1 MLLRLSVMAVLL
13 SSSLPAVIID
23 RIAVRVGNAIIK
35 DSDIDRIVRVTEFLN
50 DESLDL
56 GDKARRDAAK
66 RLIDQAFIRQEIQVG
81 DYPRASWDEAD
92 EQIAKL
98 KKDRYKS
105 QAAFQQALAR
115 YGLVEPDLRFEFQW
129 QLTVLRFVDL
139 RFRPAVLVK
148 DEEIEQYYR
157 EHLPT
162 LRKANPGDSSLDALR
177 EQVRDIL
184 VGEKVNQLFFAWL
197 DDHRKEGKVEIT
209 EASLR

>member
-1 MLLRLSVMAVLL
+1 MAIVIASLLD
-13 SSSLPAVIID
+13 AVIID

-50 DESLDL
+50 DEALDL
-56 GDKARRDAAK
+56 GNKARRDAAK
-66 RLIDQAFIRQEIQVG
+66 RLIDQAFIRQEIRVG
-81 DYPRASWDEAD
+81 DYPQASWDEAD

-98 KKDRYKS
+98 KKNRYKTP
-105 QAAFQQALAR
+105 AAFNQALAR
-115 YGLVEPDLRFEFQW
+115 YGLVEPDLRYEFQW

-148 DEEIEQYYR
+148 DEDIEQYYR

-162 LRKANPGDSSLDALR
+162 LRKENPGDSSLNGLR
-177 EQVRDIL
+177 EQIRDTL
-184 VGEKVNQLFFAWL
+184 VGEKVNQLFFSWL
-197 DDHRKEGKVEIT
+197 DDHRKEGKVEIV

>member
-1 MLLRLSVMAVLL
+1 MLRQASVSLLLL
-13 SSSLPAVIID
+13 SSTLFGVIID

-50 DESLDL
+50 DEPLNL

-81 DYPRASWDEAD
+81 GYPRAGWDEAD
-92 EQIAKL
+92 EQIATL
-98 KKDRYKS
+98 KKDRYKTP
-105 QAAFQQALAR
+105 AAFEKALEH

-148 DEEIEQYYR
+148 DEEVEQYYK
-157 EHLPT
+157 EHLPA
-162 LRKANPGDSSLDALR
+162 LRKANTRDSSLQALHD
-177 EQVRDIL
+177 QIHDIL
-184 VGEKVNQLFFAWL
+184 VGEKVNQLFFSWL
-197 DDHRKEGKVEIT
+197 DDHRKEGKVEIA

>member
-1 MLLRLSVMAVLL
+1 MAVLL